1 MQTSSPDPH
10 EPAARRQLPHPDR
23 KGRTCVKV
31 PQHPATTTHTPTTG
45 PEALEIGLP
54 TAFAAFCTRHMDTY
68 IRYTAVRTGDRHA
81 ASALVSAVLGDLAM
95 TWMEVLQ
102 SPSPSA
108 LAWRLLS
115 ARTSRDA
122 TSAGPHRVLPAN
134 QADAVL
140 LHYRLGLSAEQAAE
154 VMGRKAAEF
163 TWLLKQ
169 AVRAGAAA

>member
-1 MQTSSPDPH
+1 M
-10 EPAARRQLPHPDR
+10 
-23 KGRTCVKV
+23 KV
-31 PQHPATTTHTPTTG
+31 PQPRETTATGLTG
-45 PEALEIGLP
+45 SQQALEIGLP
-54 TAFAAFCTRHMDTY
+54 AAFAAFCMRHMDTY
-68 IRYTAVRTGDRHA
+68 TRYAIVRTGDPHTA
-81 ASALVSAVLGDLAM
+81 NALVGAVLGDLAM

-115 ARTSRDA
+115 SRAGRDSA
-122 TSAGPHRVLPAN
+122 SAGPYRVLPAT

-140 LHYRLGLSAEQAAE
+140 LHYRLGLPVEQAAE

-169 AVRAGAAA
+169 ALRAGTAALEPRAREVLS